1 MKNFFGGGDR
11 KPSGGYGRG
20 GSSSGGGY
28 GGGGGGYRGGASS
41 GGPRKFGGGG
51 AGGGGRSFG
60 GGGGGGGWQRDNDR
74 GERPEMHR
82 ATCAACNTV
91 CEVPFRP
98 NGEKP
103 VYCRDCFRKPEDGG
117 QSSRFG
123 GSDRAERPRSYDKPA
138 PRAAV
143 AMGGSDEIVK
153 QLKTLNKK
161 MDALIQLFLE
171 SDEEGEGEESEGEEI
186 EGEEIE
192 DAEETDDMEE
202 VGFGDEDDSEVEG

>member
-11 KPSGGYGRG
+11 KSSGGYGRG

-28 GGGGGGYRGGASS
+28 GGGGYRGGASS

-51 AGGGGRSFG
+51 RSF

-74 GERPEMHR
+74 ERPEMHR
-82 ATCAACNTV
+82 ATCAACNAV

-103 VYCRDCFRKPEDGG
+103 VYCRDCFRKPEDAG

-123 GSDRAERPRSYDKPA
+123 GGDRAERPRSFDKPA
-138 PRAAV
+138 HRAV
-143 AMGGSDEIVK
+143 ASMGGSDEIVK

-161 MDALIQLFLE
+161 MDALIQLFME
-171 SDEEGEGEESEGEEI
+171 NAEEGEEMEDGEEVEEGEE
-186 EGEEIE
+186 
-192 DAEETDDMEE
+192 EE
-202 VGFGDEDDSEVEG
+202 VGFGDEDDSQVEG